1 MAVREKSF
9 WAENRP
15 QNKKD
20 SSPKNCKGHPIQELS
35 PSFQEFRLYNS
46 LAVTA
51 YWNESDSIVPE
62 LLNGEELLSYENMIR
77 EKIQASLKSCPEKG
91 LAEYLFSELLKK
103 RVASMTPDVEE
114 YAGRLWGVLTVRTY
128 GELND
133 RELTA
138 MMEEW
143 KAMADSGWGEELF
156 TGLFGRRRGRSIL
169 DSGIQTIMTTC
180 L

>member
-1 MAVREKSF
+1 
-9 WAENRP
+9 
-15 QNKKD
+15 
-20 SSPKNCKGHPIQELS
+20 
-35 PSFQEFRLYNS
+35 
-46 LAVTA
+46 
-51 YWNESDSIVPE
+51 
-62 LLNGEELLSYENMIR
+62 
-77 EKIQASLKSCPEKG
+77 
-91 LAEYLFSELLKK
+91 
-103 RVASMTPDVEE
+103 MTPDVEE

-138 MMEEW
+138 VMEEW